1 MGCSEYW
8 IICKKKKKNVPVDIM
23 RIDFIEVDTD
33 QDW

>member
-1 MGCSEYW
+1 VSIGLFV
-8 IICKKKKKNVPVDIM
+8 KKKKKNVPVDIM